1 MVDTLLIDRKS
12 LNLNLLVGYENA
24 LMYITQSINKI
35 MNGDVLI
42 TDLVISKLLRQNIEK
57 YRSLF
62 PHVAAAIKLNI
73 SGVRTESPSP
83 L

>member
-12 LNLNLLVGYENA
+12 LNLNLLVCYENA

-42 TDLVISKLLRQNIEK
+42 SDLVISKLLRQSSLDQTHLLIYTINLDLRYTKNIQLRNAE
-57 YRSLF
+57 
-62 PHVAAAIKLNI
+62 
-73 SGVRTESPSP
+73 
-83 L
+83 

>member
-42 TDLVISKLLRQNIEK
+42 SDLVISKLLRQSSLDQTHLLIYTINLDLRYTKNIQLRNAE
-57 YRSLF
+57 
-62 PHVAAAIKLNI
+62 
-73 SGVRTESPSP
+73 
-83 L
+83 

>member
-24 LMYITQSINKI
+24 LMYITQDLNKI

-42 TDLVISKLLRQNIEK
+42 SDLVISKLLRQSSLDQTHLLIYTINLDLRYTKNIQLRNAE
-57 YRSLF
+57 
-62 PHVAAAIKLNI
+62 
-73 SGVRTESPSP
+73 
-83 L
+83 

>member
-24 LMYITQSINKI
+24 LKYITQSINKI

-42 TDLVISKLLRQNIEK
+42 SDLVISKLLRQSSLDQTHLLIYTINLDLRYTKNIQLRNAE
-57 YRSLF
+57 
-62 PHVAAAIKLNI
+62 
-73 SGVRTESPSP
+73 
-83 L
+83 